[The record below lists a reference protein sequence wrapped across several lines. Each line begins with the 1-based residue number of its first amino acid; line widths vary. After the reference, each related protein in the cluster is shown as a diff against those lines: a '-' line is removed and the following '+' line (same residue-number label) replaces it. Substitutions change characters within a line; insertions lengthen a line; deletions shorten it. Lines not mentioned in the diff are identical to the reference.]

1 MPYRADAVSSLNSAY
16 NACITKGI
24 VRPTELGPGRE
35 PRQRAE
41 HVKPIYRGIL
51 CFSALLSAQS
61 LIAAEPPR
69 LTFEAP
75 DSLAPLAARLSEVNP
90 HRFRSAMQL
99 TGVDHPG
106 RPIRVILARETST
119 LARRAPPWASGFAV
133 SQADTIVIMPE
144 RVHAYPYHSLE
155 AVLVHEVAHILIAR
169 SARGG
174 PVPRWFDEGLAM
186 VAAHTWGLEDRAR
199 LVWAMVAGR
208 PISFDELDRL
218 FNRDGV
224 DARRAYVLAAAL
236 VRYILRNSGQSTP
249 REILALLAKGVS
261 FDKAFTQV
269 TSLTLAEVEAAFW
282 AHQTMWSRWV
292 PVATS
297 SAMLWLAITLL
308 TLYAFRRRQKH
319 ALAVRRRWEEED
331 LGP

>member
-1 MPYRADAVSSLNSAY
+1 MSCKHNILSLNRAY

-24 VRPTELGPGRE
+24 VRPTEPSAE
-35 PRQRAE
+35 QEHRQRAE

-51 CFSALLSAQS
+51 CFSALLSAQN

-69 LTFEAP
+69 LIFEAP

-99 TGVDHPG
+99 TGLDHPG
-106 RPIRVILARETST
+106 PPIRVILAPETST
-119 LARRAPPWASGFAV
+119 VARRAPAWASGFAV
-133 SQADTIVIMPE
+133 SRANTIVIMPE

-155 AVLVHEVAHILIAR
+155 AVLAHEVAHIMIAR
-169 SARGG
+169 SARGR

-208 PISFDELDRL
+208 PIPFDELDRL
-218 FNRDGV
+218 FNRDG
-224 DARRAYVLAAAL
+224 ASAQRAYVLAAAL
-236 VRYILRNSGQSTP
+236 VQYILRNSGQSTP
-249 REILALLAKGVS
+249 REILALLARGVP

-269 TSLTLAEVEAAFW
+269 TSLTLAEVETAFW

-308 TLYAFRRRQKH
+308 ALYAYRRRQKH
-319 ALAVRRRWEEED
+319 AVAVRRRWEEED
-331 LGP
+331 LEP